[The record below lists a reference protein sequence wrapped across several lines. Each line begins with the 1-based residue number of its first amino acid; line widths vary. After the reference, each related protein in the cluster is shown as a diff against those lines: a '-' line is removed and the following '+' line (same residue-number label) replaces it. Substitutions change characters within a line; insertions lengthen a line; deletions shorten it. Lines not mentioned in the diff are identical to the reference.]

1 MTLTYKQAF
10 LAAYT
15 LLDDLYEQRKYDA
28 FMLLLSDMN
37 PFVFLDEAP
46 ADPAVWNEWLK
57 NAKLN
62 QQGGMLTELGAF
74 RSLISFLQCNAQI
87 YGYDLEAIVNDL
99 QSIQFQKRWKQLAC
113 KASEI

>member
-10 LAAYT
+10 PSYT
-15 LLDDLYEQRKYDA
+15 LLDNLYEQRKYDA

-37 PFVFLDEAP
+37 PFVSDEAP

-74 RSLISFLQCNAQI
+74 QSLISFLQCNAQF

-99 QSIQFQKRWKQLAC
+99 QSIQFQKR
-113 KASEI
+113 